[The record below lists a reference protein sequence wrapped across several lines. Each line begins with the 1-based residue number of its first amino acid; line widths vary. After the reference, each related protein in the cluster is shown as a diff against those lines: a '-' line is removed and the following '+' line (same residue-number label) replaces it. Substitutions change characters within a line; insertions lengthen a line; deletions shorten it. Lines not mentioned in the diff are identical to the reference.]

1 MVEVEYSIK
10 KEQVTL
16 RGTICLPQEQGKFPV
31 VLMIHGSGELDR
43 DENQQGLD
51 LNIFNNIAHYLAD
64 NGIASIR
71 YDKRGCGQSTG
82 DFYKTGHFDL
92 VDDALSWF
100 DELQNIEFFNLQEI
114 YLLGHSE
121 GCIIAPQINIK
132 RDNIAGMILL
142 CPFIERL
149 EDILM
154 SQAETLHNELI
165 VEIETNKGLK
175 RLYKK
180 TMFKLFD
187 EPVSDTSKFIKK
199 IKRTSS
205 DYFVERSEK
214 VEAKW
219 FREMLTIV
227 PSHIFNKISSPVL
240 AISGSKDIQCK
251 PQDVEQ
257 IKLIAPV
264 AVESHMVPNLTHI
277 LRCENE
283 EPCFSNYPL
292 LAKEPIDT
300 EVLNILVKWLKSS

>member
-1 MVEVEYSIK
+1 MVEVDYSVS

-16 RGTICLPQEQGKFPV
+16 KGTICLPQKRGKFPV

-43 DENQQGLD
+43 DENQEGLD
-51 LNIFNNIAHYLAD
+51 LNIFNNIAHYLAE

-92 VDDALSWF
+92 VDDALTWF
-100 DELQNIEFFNLQEI
+100 DELKSLEFVNLQEI

-132 RDNIAGMILL
+132 RKNVAGMILL
-142 CPFIERL
+142 CPFTDQL

-154 SQAETLHNELI
+154 SQAESLHNELI
-165 VEIETNKGLK
+165 AEIETYRGLK

-180 TMFKLFD
+180 TVFKLFD
-187 EPVSDTSKFIKK
+187 EPVSETRKSIKK

-219 FREMLTIV
+219 FREIFTIV
-227 PSHIFNKISSPVL
+227 PTNIFNKVSSPIL
-240 AISGSKDIQCK
+240 AISGSKDLQCK
-251 PQDVEQ
+251 PQDIEE
-257 IKLIAPV
+257 IKNIAPV
-264 AVESHMVPNLTHI
+264 AVETHILPNLTHI

-283 EPCFSNYPL
+283 EPCFSNYPS
-292 LAKEPIDT
+292 LAKEPLDT
-300 EVLNILVKWLKSS
+300 EVLNILGRWLKSS